1 MTREEV
7 YEIINGQLSVMKR
20 EETLKRLIDKKKRS
34 MENGTINTINDT
46 TSSNSRGEHFEFIF
60 KDEETKRIAEQSTSD
75 NP

>member
-34 MENGTINTINDT
+34 MENGTINDT
-46 TSSNSRGEHFEFIF
+46 TSGNSRGEHFEFIF